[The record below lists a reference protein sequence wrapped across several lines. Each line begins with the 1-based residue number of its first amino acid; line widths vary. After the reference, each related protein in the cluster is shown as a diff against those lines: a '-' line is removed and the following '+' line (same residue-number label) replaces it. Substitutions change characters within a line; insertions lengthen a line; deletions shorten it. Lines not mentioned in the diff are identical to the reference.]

1 MGTIAHTQL
10 RAAFAALALA
20 APGGLAGQ
28 QPSAPARTPD
38 VVFVPTDTTKV
49 REMLAAA
56 RVDSKDVVYDLGC
69 GDGRIVIAAVKKH
82 GARRGVCVD
91 IDPVRIKESKRNAA
105 TAGVRNRI
113 EFIEGDLF
121 EQDLSKATVVALYL
135 LPSLNER
142 LRPKLF
148 KELRPGTRVVSNAF
162 DMGAWKPDR
171 TLDIKTASGF
181 QSYAFLWIIPADVSG
196 EWRLEPEGGSAGKTY
211 TLNLEQKY
219 QQVSGTAASGGK
231 AAPISSSVVKGDQ
244 LTFVVPRGSGG
255 SQGLQFSG
263 RVSDDRATGTTTGQG
278 GGWSWTA
285 VRTRPGARPDL
296 QPADTSGTD

>member
-91 IDPVRIKESKRNAA
+91 IDPVRIKESKRNAD

-121 EQDLSKATVVALYL
+121 EQFEARSVDAVVVGEEDAHQPCGVSLSIAPIYGA
-135 LPSLNER
+135 SAS
-142 LRPKLF
+142 
-148 KELRPGTRVVSNAF
+148 GTR
-162 DMGAWKPDR
+162 
-171 TLDIKTASGF
+171 T
-181 QSYAFLWIIPADVSG
+181 
-196 EWRLEPEGGSAGKTY
+196 EP
-211 TLNLEQKY
+211 
-219 QQVSGTAASGGK
+219 
-231 AAPISSSVVKGDQ
+231 SSC
-244 LTFVVPRGSGG
+244 
-255 SQGLQFSG
+255 
-263 RVSDDRATGTTTGQG
+263 
-278 GGWSWTA
+278 W
-285 VRTRPGARPDL
+285 
-296 QPADTSGTD
+296 